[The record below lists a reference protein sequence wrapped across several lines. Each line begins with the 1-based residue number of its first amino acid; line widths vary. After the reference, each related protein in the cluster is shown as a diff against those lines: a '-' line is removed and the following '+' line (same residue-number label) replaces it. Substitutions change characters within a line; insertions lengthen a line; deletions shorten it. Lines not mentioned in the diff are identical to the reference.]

1 MATNPQ
7 RYSTVAIIL
16 HWASAL
22 LMIYMIFW
30 GEGLVRGQPW
40 LNPPVA
46 PTNPALHASLGILIL
61 TLAVARLGWRLM
73 NPPPADVPMPAWQ
86 TMASHIL
93 HWAFY
98 FLMIVIPL
106 SGMAEWAKSILGK
119 HPQYADLT
127 FFGLFAIPHFS
138 ADWLGSIHGLGVN
151 IAMVLLF
158 LHVAAALKHQFVD
171 KDRLLMRMVP
181 R

>member
-1 MATNPQ
+1 MATFSQ
-7 RYSTVAIIL
+7 RYSIVAIIL

-22 LMIYMIFW
+22 LIIYMIFW

-40 LNPPVA
+40 MNPPVPA
-46 PTNPALHASLGILIL
+46 NNPGLHASLGILIL
-61 TLAVARLGWRLM
+61 ALAVARLAWRRM

-86 TMASHIL
+86 AVASHTM

-98 FLMIVIPL
+98 ALMIVIPL
-106 SGMAEWAKSILGK
+106 SGMAQWGKSILGK
-119 HPQYADLT
+119 HPEYANFT
-127 FFGLFAIPHFS
+127 VFGLFPVPHFS
-138 ADWLGSIHGLGVN
+138 MDWLGSIHGIGVN
-151 IAMVLLF
+151 VAMALLF
-158 LHVAAALKHQFVD
+158 LHVAAALKHQFID